1 MKTSKTF
8 IHYGS
13 TTFDTKRFK
22 AIQNRPSFNKP
33 FGGLWASPIDSE
45 NGWKQWNET
54 ECYAECIE
62 ENSFTFQLKPEARV
76 YTIKSRAD
84 VYAMLERYRGK
95 SLIPGLANIGFPIFD
110 FEEMTKDYD
119 AIVFFINGETYEALY
134 GWDCDSI
141 CLFNPEAAV
150 FSAEAPK
157 TVETGAIL
165 LSMGVQLWEKD
176 PEFRKE
182 MDAAIERYRNRDFG
196 EVSNEILKERDKKFD
211 HMTVGYYRT
220 RYGMIYISTSAK
232 RGATAVVAE
241 YEVKGAIGL

>member
-1 MKTSKTF
+1 MYYYNTFFDEGRKNMKTSKTF

-13 TTFDTKRFK
+13 TTFDTKKFK

-45 NGWKQWNET
+45 NGWRQWNET

-62 ENSFTFQLKPEARV
+62 ESSFTFQLKPEARV

-119 AIVFFINGETYEALY
+119 AIVFFINGETYESLY

-141 CLFNPEAAV
+141 LLFNPEAAV
-150 FSAEAPK
+150 FSAEAP
-157 TVETGAIL
+157 
-165 LSMGVQLWEKD
+165 
-176 PEFRKE
+176 
-182 MDAAIERYRNRDFG
+182 
-196 EVSNEILKERDKKFD
+196 
-211 HMTVGYYRT
+211 
-220 RYGMIYISTSAK
+220 
-232 RGATAVVAE
+232 
-241 YEVKGAIGL
+241 VKGAIGL